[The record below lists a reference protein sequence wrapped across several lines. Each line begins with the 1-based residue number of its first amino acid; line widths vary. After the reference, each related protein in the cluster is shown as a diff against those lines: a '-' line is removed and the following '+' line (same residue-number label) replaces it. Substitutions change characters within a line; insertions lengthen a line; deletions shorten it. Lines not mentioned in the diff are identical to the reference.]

1 MNSMQNRKRVAQ
13 ALIVLGSLVLFL
25 VGAVHGLAGYPQ
37 ISGAL
42 AGTAIPGK
50 IIGGLK
56 LVWLLASW
64 HWITLGIIAL
74 VLAFSKTALRRALLL
89 LCGFIVLAD
98 AALAFAAVGPFI
110 GDELLTVA
118 AIALLAGAALFS
130 FSQN

>member
-1 MNSMQNRKRVAQ
+1 MRTRTRIAQ
-13 ALIVLGSLVLFL
+13 ALIVLGSLVLFV
-25 VGAVHGLAGYPQ
+25 VGAVHGFAGYPQ

-64 HWITLGIIAL
+64 HWITLGIVAL
-74 VLAFSKTALRRALLL
+74 VLSLSKAALRRALLL
-89 LCGFIVLAD
+89 LCGFIVLVD

-118 AIALLAGAALFS
+118 AIALLAGAALFPAA
-130 FSQN
+130 QN

>member
-1 MNSMQNRKRVAQ
+1 MWTRTRIAQ
-13 ALIVLGSLVLFL
+13 ALIVLGSLVLFV
-25 VGAVHGLAGYPQ
+25 VGAVHGFAGYPQ

-64 HWITLGIIAL
+64 HWITLGVMAL
-74 VLAFSKTALRRALLL
+74 VLAFSKAALRRALLL
-89 LCGFIVLAD
+89 LCGFIALVD
-98 AALAFAAVGPFI
+98 AALAFAAVGRFI

-130 FSQN
+130 SSQN